1 MVLLNYTMLSNF
13 GFKVLKILQL
23 NEYNNKKTFKYFLGS
38 YFWLALLCSGV
49 GFITIH
55 LFTIGMETN
64 SVSVT
69 YAYILLACYMF
80 LMLFSSLDSG
90 GEFPKFTKRLMR
102 LFVTASIILIAGFC
116 LLTMLTH
123 DYPSISYSI
132 ITLMPIVGYLLIFV
146 LNFCLLPIEKLIKRG
161 YIRKTKDMLKQRDDM
176 IIIGITGSFGKTS
189 TKNFLDRIL
198 SEKYVVLAT
207 PKNYNTPMG
216 VSKTVLEKMTIN
228 QEIFIV
234 EMGAYRRGDIA
245 ELCDIVHPQIG
256 VLTSIGAQ
264 HMESFKSQQNIYDT
278 KTELI
283 NSLPDSGT
291 AFFNLDNEYC
301 LKAFDECKVKK
312 VGVSTDEKYLG
323 RQDVIV
329 AQKIK
334 VDETGINFIVN
345 LRGEKEKFTLKVLG
359 NHNVTNVLLAIAVAV
374 ELGLSNT
381 QIRRGVAKIRPVTH
395 RLELK
400 SLPTGDLL
408 IDDAYNSNPEGFK
421 NALNTLATFNRKKIV
436 VTPGIIDLG
445 DSGKMINREMGREMG
460 KVADHII
467 LVKETNKTALLGGIR
482 ESGFD
487 EKNLVLVNS
496 FKDAKKEYSKLLD
509 GKSVVLLENDLPEN
523 YM

>member
-13 GFKVLKILQL
+13 GFKILKILQL
-23 NEYNNKKTFKYFLGS
+23 NEYSNRKTFKHFLGS
-38 YFWLALLCSGV
+38 YFWLALLCSSV

-55 LFTIGMETN
+55 LFTIGMEVN
-64 SVSVT
+64 SVSAT

-80 LMLFSSLDSG
+80 FMLFCSLDSG
-90 GEFPKFTKRLMR
+90 GDFPKFTKRLMR
-102 LFVTASIILIAGFC
+102 LFVSISLILVTGFC
-116 LLTMLTH
+116 LSTILTH
-123 DYPSISYSI
+123 NWPSISYSI
-132 ITLMPIVGYLLIFV
+132 ITLMPIIGYLLVFA
-146 LNFCLLPIEKLIKRG
+146 LNFCLLPIEKIIKRG
-161 YIRKTKDMLKQRDDM
+161 YIHKTKDLLRQRDDM
-176 IIIGITGSFGKTS
+176 LIIGITGSFGKTS

-198 SEKYVVLAT
+198 SEKYVVLST

-228 QEIFIV
+228 QEIFVV
-234 EMGAYRRGDIA
+234 EMGAYKRGDIA

-256 VLTSIGAQ
+256 ILTSIGAQ
-264 HMESFKSQQNIYDT
+264 HMESFKTQENIYNT

-283 NSLPDSGT
+283 NSLPNNGM

-301 LKAFDECKVKK
+301 FKAFNECNVKK
-312 VGVSTDEKYLG
+312 IGVSTDEKYLG
-323 RQDVIV
+323 RPDVVV

-334 VDETGINFIVN
+334 VDESGINFIVN

-359 NHNVTNVLLAIAVAV
+359 NHNVTNVLLAISVAI

-381 QIRRGVAKIRPVTH
+381 QIRRGVAKIRPVAH

-400 SLPTGDLL
+400 QLTGGDLL

-421 NALNTLATFNRKKIV
+421 SALNTLSNFNKKKII

-445 DSGKMINREMGREMG
+445 DKGNVINHEMGQEMG
-460 KVADHII
+460 KIADYII
-467 LVKETNKTALLGGIR
+467 LVKETNKTALLSGIR
-482 ESGFD
+482 DSGFD
-487 EKNLVLVNS
+487 ENNLILVNS
-496 FKDAKKEYSKLLD
+496 FKEAKKEYSKLLD

-523 YM
+523 YI